1 MKIQNDESVATV
13 QQLRK
18 TVQEQSAKTKKTDPP
33 LTEGDQVQLSDRA
46 REFNRIK
53 DVLETLP
60 DLRSDKVQT
69 LSDAVD
75 QGTYTTDTRTSS
87 EKLIRESLID
97 ILA

>member
-1 MKIQNDESVATV
+1 MKIHNDESVVTV

-18 TVQEQSAKTKKTDPP
+18 GAQEQPAKTKKSDPP
-33 LTEGDQVQLSDRA
+33 PTDGDQVQLSDRA

-60 DLRSDKVQT
+60 DLRSDKVQI

-75 QGTYTTDTRTSS
+75 QGTYTADDRASA

>member
-1 MKIQNDESVATV
+1 MKIQNDESVVTV

-18 TVQEQSAKTKKTDPP
+18 SAQERPAKTKKSDPP

-53 DVLETLP
+53 DVLETIP
-60 DLRSDKVQT
+60 DIRSDKVQT

-75 QGTYTTDTRTSS
+75 QGTYTADPRTSS